1 MIVLNTHA
9 RTGSYLA
16 YQLVLRNLVLSEII
30 SRDDEQNIINAVAN
44 SLWGTDLPTYF
55 NHLKNP
61 PEPFAGI
68 SLDTYKLDHPFGTNY
83 QEISDEFFSLLEKGK
98 RLPIT
103 SANIWDE
110 SKYVKPEILKEKY
123 GYKIFTL
130 YRKDIKAWY
139 VSLNLAFT
147 AGVKSFHAV
156 DDSSADY
163 ILNKRK
169 SLIGKLK
176 VNKDNIK
183 DFKSSVERYII
194 NSIPNTDGWIAYE
207 DLVNEPQKLIET
219 VGLDTSHKPIDL
231 KTLTTRKIEQPVNNI
246 TEYYEDPNEFD
257 RVWNEVWT
265 NTKK

>member
-1 MIVLNTHA
+1 M
-9 RTGSYLA
+9 
-16 YQLVLRNLVLSEII
+16 
-30 SRDDEQNIINAVAN
+30 
-44 SLWGTDLPTYF
+44 
-55 NHLKNP
+55 
-61 PEPFAGI
+61 
-68 SLDTYKLDHPFGTNY
+68 
-83 QEISDEFFSLLEKGK
+83 
-98 RLPIT
+98 
-103 SANIWDE
+103 
-110 SKYVKPEILKEKY
+110 
-123 GYKIFTL
+123 

-139 VSLNLAFT
+139 VSLHLAFT

-176 VNKDNIK
+176 IDIGNIK
-183 DFKSSVERYII
+183 GFKSSIERYVI
-194 NSIPNTDGWIAYE
+194 NSIPSTDGWIAYE

-219 VGLDTSHKPIDL
+219 VGLDTSQRPIDL

-246 TEYYEDPNEFD
+246 SEYYENPNEFD

>member
-1 MIVLNTHA
+1 MILFNTHA

-16 YQLVLRNLVLSEII
+16 YQLVFRNLVSSKII
-30 SRDDEQNIINAVAN
+30 PKHDQENIINAIAN
-44 SLWGTDLPTYF
+44 SVWGTDLPTYF
-55 NHLKNP
+55 KHLKNP
-61 PEPFAGI
+61 VEPFAGI

-83 QEISDEFFSLLEKGK
+83 QEISDEFFSLLEEGK

-130 YRKDIKAWY
+130 YRKNIKAWY

-156 DDSSADY
+156 DNSSADY

-169 SLIGKLK
+169 SLIGK
-176 VNKDNIK
+176 I
-183 DFKSSVERYII
+183 FGYS
-194 NSIPNTDGWIAYE
+194 NSF
-207 DLVNEPQKLIET
+207 
-219 VGLDTSHKPIDL
+219 S
-231 KTLTTRKIEQPVNNI
+231 R
-246 TEYYEDPNEFD
+246 
-257 RVWNEVWT
+257 
-265 NTKK
+265 

>member
-1 MIVLNTHA
+1 MILFNTHA

-16 YQLVLRNLVLSEII
+16 YQLVFHNLVSSKII
-30 SRDDEQNIINAVAN
+30 PKHDQENIINAIAN
-44 SLWGTDLPTYF
+44 SVWGTDLPTYF

-61 PEPFAGI
+61 VEPFAGV
-68 SLDTYKLDHPFGTNY
+68 SLDTYKIDHPFGTNY
-83 QEISDEFFSLLEKGK
+83 QEISDEFFSLLEEGK

-103 SANIWDE
+103 SANIWNE

-139 VSLNLAFT
+139 VSLHLAFT

-176 VNKDNIK
+176 VDADHMK
-183 DFKSSVERYII
+183 DFKSSIERYVI
-194 NSIPNTDGWIAYE
+194 NSIPVTDGWFAYE
-207 DLVNEPQKLIET
+207 DLVSNPQSFIEAI
-219 VGLDTSHKPIDL
+219 GFARYNQKINID
-231 KTLTTRKIEQPVNNI
+231 KLTTRKIEQPVNDI
-246 TEYYEDPNEFD
+246 TEYYNDPNEFN
-257 RVWNEVWT
+257 RVWSEVWT

>member
-1 MIVLNTHA
+1 MILFNTHA

-16 YQLVLRNLVLSEII
+16 YQLVLRNLVLSEVIHKH
-30 SRDDEQNIINAVAN
+30 ELENTTNAIAN
-44 SLWGTDLPTYF
+44 SVWGTDLPTYF

-61 PEPFAGI
+61 VEPFAGI

-83 QEISDEFFSLLEKGK
+83 QEISDEFFSLLEEGK

-176 VNKDNIK
+176 VDVDNIK
-183 DFKSSVERYII
+183 DFKSSIERYII
-194 NSIPNTDGWIAYE
+194 NSIPVTDGWIAYE

-246 TEYYEDPNEFD
+246 TEYYENPNEFD

>member
-1 MIVLNTHA
+1 MILLNTHA

-68 SLDTYKLDHPFGTNY
+68 SLDTYKLDHAFGTNY
-83 QEISDEFFSLLEKGK
+83 QEISDEFFSLLEEGK
-98 RLPIT
+98 RLPVT

-176 VNKDNIK
+176 VDIDNINS
-183 DFKSSVERYII
+183 FKSSVERYII

-219 VGLDTSHKPIDL
+219 VGLDTSHKPIDI
-231 KTLTTRKIEQPVNNI
+231 KTLTTRKIKQPVNNI
-246 TEYYEDPNEFD
+246 IEYYEDPNEFD
-257 RVWNEVWT
+257 RIWSKIWT

>member
-30 SRDDEQNIINAVAN
+30 SKDDEQNIINAVAN

-83 QEISDEFFSLLEKGK
+83 QEISDEFFSLLEEGK

-176 VNKDNIK
+176 VDVDNIK
-183 DFKSSVERYII
+183 DFKSSIERYII
-194 NSIPNTDGWIAYE
+194 NSIPVTDGWIAYE

-246 TEYYEDPNEFD
+246 TEYYENPNEFD

>member
-1 MIVLNTHA
+1 MILFNTHA

-16 YQLVLRNLVLSEII
+16 YQLVFRNLVSSKII
-30 SRDDEQNIINAVAN
+30 PKHDQENIVNAIAN
-44 SLWGTDLPTYF
+44 SVWGTDLPTYF

-61 PEPFAGI
+61 VEPFAGI

-98 RLPIT
+98 QLPIT